1 MHISPQQLAK
11 VLGGEVSG
19 NQVLAP
25 GPNHSPKDR
34 SLSIRLDATA
44 PDGMVVYSHSG
55 DDPIACKDYVR
66 ERAGLPKWEPQKAAS
81 TSNSIARMQS
91 RVSAQVAAKPQGGVL
106 FQPETKSAP
115 AEYVYRDQDGN
126 PYLRVK
132 RTADK
137 QFYQQHWSG
146 TDWQNGAPKGPKI
159 PYRLPELLE
168 VEHDTVLIVEGEK
181 DADRLASLGLMAT
194 TNAGGAG
201 KWTEDLCEHFNGRD
215 IYIIPDNDEAG
226 EKHAAV
232 VAERLATVA
241 REIRIVRLPGLPT
254 KGDVSDWLDAGGT
267 TDELATIME
276 TTAAV
281 GGPTLIVTSADFI
294 AGFIPPDYLIDGLVQ
309 RRFVYS
315 LTAPTGTGKTA
326 VALLLCA
333 FVALGRPIG
342 EYQLEQGRVLY
353 LAGENPDDVRMRWLA
368 MAEAM
373 DFDINTI
380 PVHFLP
386 GVFKLSEIEAR
397 IKAEVEKIGPV
408 SLVVVDTSAAYFEGA
423 EENANVEMGLHA
435 RRMRNLV
442 TLPGGPCVL
451 VACHPVKNAAPDNLL
466 PRGGGAFVAEVDGN
480 LTLSKADAIVTLHWQ
495 GKFRGPDF
503 APIPFQLSSATASA
517 LRDSKGRTIPTVI
530 ARAMSERE
538 RSMAE
543 ANTRSDEDLLLI
555 AIGEHD
561 RSSMAG
567 LADALRWSNSK
578 GRPDKSRVQRSAD
591 RLRKAG
597 YVKMERGA
605 LGLSEKGKKEA
616 IRAKQN
622 ADLAGAQYG

>member
-1 MHISPQQLAK
+1 MMHISPQQLAQA
-11 VLGGEVSG
+11 LGGEVSG
-19 NQVLAP
+19 SQILAP
-25 GPNHSPKDR
+25 GPGHSPKDR
-34 SLSIRLDATA
+34 SLSIRLDDTA
-44 PDGMVVYSHSG
+44 PDGMVVHSFAG
-55 DDPIACKDYVR
+55 DDPLACKDYVR
-66 ERAGLPKWEPQKAAS
+66 DRAGLAKWEPQKA
-81 TSNSIARMQS
+81 TSANNSIARMQDRIS
-91 RVSAQVAAKPQGGVL
+91 SQVA
-106 FQPETKSAP
+106 TKTPP
-115 AEYVYRDQDGN
+115 AEYIYRDQDGN
-126 PYLRVK
+126 PHLRVK

-137 QFYQQHWSG
+137 QFYQQHWTG

-159 PYRLPELLE
+159 PYRLAELLE
-168 VEHDTVLIVEGEK
+168 AEHDMVLIVEGEK

-201 KWTEDLCEHFNGRD
+201 KWTAELCEHFRGRD

-226 EKHAAV
+226 EKHAAL
-232 VAERLATVA
+232 VADLLGSVA
-241 REIRIVRLPGLPT
+241 REVRIVRLPGLPP
-254 KGDVSDWLDAGGT
+254 KGDVSDWLDGGGNAA
-267 TDELATIME
+267 ELAKIME
-276 TTAAV
+276 ATTALAS
-281 GGPTLIVTSADFI
+281 PTLIVTSADFI

-333 FVALGRPIG
+333 FVALGRSIG

-373 DFDINTI
+373 DFDINTV

-397 IKAEVEKIGPV
+397 IKTEVEKIGPV

-480 LTLSKADAIVTLHWQ
+480 LTLSKADAIVTMHWQ

-555 AIGEHD
+555 AIGEQD
-561 RSSMAG
+561 RASMSG
-567 LADALRWSNSK
+567 LADALQWSNSK
-578 GRPDKSRVQRSAD
+578 GKPDKSRVQRSAD

-616 IRAKQN
+616 IRAKLN